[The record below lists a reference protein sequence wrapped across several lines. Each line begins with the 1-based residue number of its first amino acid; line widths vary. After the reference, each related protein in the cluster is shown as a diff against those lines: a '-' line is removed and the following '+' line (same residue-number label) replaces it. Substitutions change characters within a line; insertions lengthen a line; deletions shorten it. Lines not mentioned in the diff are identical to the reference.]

1 MSDLAPARDDLPTI
15 VCYGDSNT
23 HGADPVTFG
32 RFPFTVRWPGV
43 LAAALA
49 RDARIVEEGL
59 NGRTTIWDDPFTDGR
74 NGRPY
79 LLPCLRSH
87 QPVDVLVLMLGTNDL
102 KSIFGRQAHEI
113 AAGAG
118 ALVDIALT
126 SGAGPGGGAPAV
138 LLVAPPRLGEATVR
152 AELWGFGRARSVAAE
167 LPRLYRAEA
176 ELKRIGFLDASA
188 LVGGD
193 PADGVHLSADG
204 HAVLGRAVA
213 AEVRRLL
220 AAGPRG

>member
-1 MSDLAPARDDLPTI
+1 VDTI

-23 HGADPVTFG
+23 HGADPVTNG
-32 RFPFTVRWPGV
+32 RFPRHVRWPGV
-43 LAAALA
+43 LAAELGDGAYV
-49 RDARIVEEGL
+49 IEEGL
-59 NGRTTIWDDPFTDGR
+59 GGRTTLWDDPFTDFR
-74 NGRPY
+74 NGKPY

-102 KSIFGRQAHEI
+102 KSIFGRAAHEI

-126 SGAGPGGGAPAV
+126 SGTGPDDGPPAV
-138 LLVAPPRLGEATVR
+138 LLLSPPRLGEPTDR
-152 AELWGFGRARSVAAE
+152 SELWGFGGARTKSEA
-167 LPRLYRAEA
+167 LPRLYRNVAEV
-176 ELKRIGFLDASA
+176 KGVSFLDAAA

-193 PADGVHLSADG
+193 PADGVHLGAAD

-213 AEVRRLL
+213 DAVRAILGR
-220 AAGPRG
+220 R